1 MKNKLIT
8 LFILCW
14 LSGNL
19 FAQNGLTGT
28 YSTSFGEI
36 KIVQENDVIYG
47 DYGSKGTLLGEV
59 TYTLGNTKTVKG
71 TFYNNNDKGSF
82 EWIFT
87 EDRYYKRKFTG
98 KYGWGTSLN
107 SGAWNGEDK
116 NRTVPADLKK
126 ALWSGKWNTTY
137 GEIFLKQDGNQVTGT
152 YRNIGTI
159 NATVKN
165 GGILEGTFTNNGSKG
180 TFSFKIK
187 DDSFEGL
194 WGWGTTVGKEKW
206 TGTKAVK
213 TGIAQSSTSPLSAT
227 QLSTGTHTANTTRR
241 YRLKLLDIEVH
252 SVDDGP
258 EGIYAG
264 YELFGIAWCR
274 AFDASGKQVNPFD
287 VTYSDRY
294 GRFWEILPKNYIKT
308 DMKVGV
314 SYPIGK
320 QITFDMPFPASSAEA
335 TTLRNSKI
343 VLTVELKDYDTISSS
358 DILGK
363 ETITIPLNEV
373 SKYVQGGNP
382 GKGKLTFTHGSGK
395 LTVTFQLEIL

>member
-8 LFILCW
+8 LFLLCW

-71 TFYNNNDKGSF
+71 IFYNNNDKGSF

-165 GGILEGTFTNNGSKG
+165 GGILEGTFTNNGNKG
-180 TFSFKIK
+180 TFSFKLK

-194 WGWGTTVGKEKW
+194 WGWGTTVG
-206 TGTKAVK
+206 
-213 TGIAQSSTSPLSAT
+213 
-227 QLSTGTHTANTTRR
+227 
-241 YRLKLLDIEVH
+241 
-252 SVDDGP
+252 
-258 EGIYAG
+258 
-264 YELFGIAWCR
+264 
-274 AFDASGKQVNPFD
+274 
-287 VTYSDRY
+287 
-294 GRFWEILPKNYIKT
+294 
-308 DMKVGV
+308 
-314 SYPIGK
+314 
-320 QITFDMPFPASSAEA
+320 
-335 TTLRNSKI
+335 
-343 VLTVELKDYDTISSS
+343 
-358 DILGK
+358 
-363 ETITIPLNEV
+363 
-373 SKYVQGGNP
+373 
-382 GKGKLTFTHGSGK
+382 
-395 LTVTFQLEIL
+395 